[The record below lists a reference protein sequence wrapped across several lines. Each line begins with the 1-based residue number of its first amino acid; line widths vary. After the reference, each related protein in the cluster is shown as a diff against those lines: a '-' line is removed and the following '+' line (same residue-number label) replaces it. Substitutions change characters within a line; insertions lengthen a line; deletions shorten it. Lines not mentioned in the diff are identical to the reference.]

1 VRLKQGKQPVLVYDS
16 TMKNS
21 SDFRNWKSS
30 ENESI
35 DKNTS
40 ARHEERENGL
50 FNDTRKE
57 TESKR
62 KDRQRT
68 GETES

>member
-1 VRLKQGKQPVLVYDS
+1 VLVNDS

-40 ARHEERENGL
+40 ASRRTRHEERENGL
-50 FNDTRKE
+50 FNDIRKE
-57 TESKR
+57 KESKR
-62 KDRQRT
+62 KDR
-68 GETES
+68 